1 MSQFILVAVMW
12 NNLVSMQSF
21 YSLEACEKAKAFV
34 VSKFRTDVGREYYQ
48 TSIVCIKDSK

>member
-21 YSLEACEKAKAFV
+21 YSLEACEKAKAFM
-34 VSKFRTDVGREYYQ
+34 VSQVGKNGSSAQYASQ
-48 TSIVCIKDSK
+48 VTCIKDTK